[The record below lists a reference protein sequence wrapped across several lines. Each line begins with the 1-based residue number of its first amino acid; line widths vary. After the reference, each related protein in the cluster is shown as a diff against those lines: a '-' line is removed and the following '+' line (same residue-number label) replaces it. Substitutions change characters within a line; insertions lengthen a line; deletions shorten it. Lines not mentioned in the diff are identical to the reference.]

1 MTEYPSSYPS
11 YRFYA
16 DGRAIEVQ
24 NQAEFDALEAGHAGS
39 YVGPF
44 PETAAPGTEPGPELP
59 VAVSERPP
67 DASGLTAE
75 LAQEA
80 TRRRVRELRTAG
92 KSQREIA
99 EALGVSP
106 RTVRR
111 LLGEA

>member
-1 MTEYPSSYPS
+1 MAEYPSSYPS

-16 DGRAIEVQ
+16 DGRALVVQ

-39 YVGPF
+39 PAGPF
-44 PETAAPGTEPGPELP
+44 PNPEPGPEMP
-59 VAVSERPP
+59 VAVAERPP

-80 TRRRVRELRTAG
+80 TRRRAREMRDAG
-92 KSQREIA
+92 STQRAIA
-99 EALGVSP
+99 EALGVSE
-106 RTVRR
+106 RTIRR